1 MNARPQG
8 MRLRLGRY
16 EFDPSSESPDV
27 PDELRAKAAGDDTG
41 PWIVQFR
48 EVLTLDDQKRLRR
61 AYGLALT
68 EYIPESAYLE
78 VLAPAIRAKL
88 TAEELVR
95 AIVPYEPA
103 FKVASLVG
111 ERVFRSE
118 ERRDIDGLWL
128 NVVLFDGAD
137 PTAVARKV
145 GRLEGVGEVGIID
158 DRPIGGSPQLR
169 FIAQDPSVIT
179 RIAAMPEVRTIDEVP
194 EPSLD
199 DANAAGTLQSG
210 TPGTPSVWNQGLH
223 GEGQVIGVLD
233 GNTLDMGHCFFQ
245 DPGMAAPGPAH
256 RKVLA
261 VRNAAGRAVG
271 AHHTFVAGLA
281 AGDDFNSPGTMV
293 GRGSAYNARLVSGT
307 TADIA
312 SGSMLA
318 ELTAAAG
325 AGAAIHTN
333 SWHDD
338 DHGAG
343 NPAPYNQTAV
353 DVDTFTWDN
362 EDHLVLGSAGNTGEE
377 QGAPGTAKN
386 AICCGAAQAD
396 PNEMNLGDGNP
407 GPTLDG
413 RRKPD
418 LVSPGCN
425 LTSADD
431 GTACGTTTWSGACA
445 TSWATPTA
453 AGAAALVR
461 QYFCDGWY
469 PTGAA
474 EPHHSF
480 VPSGALLKAMLLNG
494 TLDMT
499 GVTGYPNNTEGW
511 GLIRLEDVLSFPGS
525 PLSTRVWDFRNAD
538 GLTTGQQR
546 EVHVDVASNAQRLK
560 VTLVWT
566 EPPGALNATT
576 AIVNDLDLEVVSPGG
591 AQLFRG
597 NVFASGVSTTGG
609 TADTANNVETVLVA
623 APVAG
628 DWTIRVRGT
637 AVNVGDPGQGYAL
650 VVTADL
656 TDPPVTTG
664 TQDTLVV
671 RARFADIGA
680 NIPLGNL
687 QSTMIDVADYIDEV
701 SYGQATVVPMYR
713 GIIDLAQNRDYY
725 FHPTRNPLIELT
737 EEIVASL
744 VGAEPNL
751 FATIERMIIVTND
764 ASFAGDW
771 ATTGPWPYTQPG
783 GFTRPI
789 SVSIQGYQN
798 PLARFTHGMLHQ
810 FGLVDLYAHEGVVF
824 PRPYVD
830 DWDNMGGTY
839 DNVHPLIWSKQRA
852 GWPAAHGDTVTFI
865 PRPAPGASYGGPNP
879 LRLFRNHT
887 QTANRKAIAIGL
899 TEGAATA
906 AAENAFYYIE
916 ARSNAAT
923 SYDSDLPSGG
933 VLIYHVNELVP
944 QGEGPVIIR
953 DENLVTLTLDDAAYE
968 IGDVVTLPGTGITI
982 TILAGTG
989 GAHCD
994 IQVDYTAPVTDYNL
1008 SITRGDTINGRF
1020 YDWFSPDIWVDSPKN
1035 GWNQGAGPLPHDQR
1049 EQPVAGLVNRLY
1061 ARFRNAGPATA
1072 FDFDVRFRISEPYHT
1087 VGGEADF
1094 DRFVGMKHIT
1104 SLGVGETIEYVDW
1117 TPSAGGTHVC
1127 LKVDLINLVGTDTN
1141 PNDNW
1146 AQENLETVTSVTA
1159 SPFHPVSYSYNL
1171 TNPYDVASLFYFR
1184 AEGVPDGWDVDLL
1197 PRKVRLAP
1205 GERITGQATITP
1217 PKDAEVCTSEWIAVT
1232 SWAPRGD
1239 TLIRVGGGVVQVDL
1253 RRPTVLDLTADA
1265 MPCKGNDLEWLFREL
1280 KQAGEEF
1287 DPETVRRDCIRISSK
1302 GCLEPPVAGVEIILK
1317 YIDPL
1322 GNVTY
1327 HTVITDAN
1335 GCYEDFMVSTTPGN
1349 WQVEAEYPGGKCE
1362 GPGHSRPVIVC
1373 WCR

>member
-1 MNARPQG
+1 M
-8 MRLRLGRY
+8 
-16 EFDPSSESPDV
+16 PSSRTD
-27 PDELRAKAAGDDTG
+27 
-41 PWIVQFR
+41 
-48 EVLTLDDQKRLRR
+48 
-61 AYGLALT
+61 
-68 EYIPESAYLE
+68 
-78 VLAPAIRAKL
+78 
-88 TAEELVR
+88 ELVR
-95 AIVPYEPA
+95 AMVPYEPA
-103 FKVASLVG
+103 YKVAPLVG

-118 ERRDIDGLWL
+118 ERQDVDGLWL
-128 NVVLFDGAD
+128 NVVLFDHAD
-137 PTAVARKV
+137 PTAVAKAI
-145 GRLEGVGEVGIID
+145 GRLSGVGEVQVID
-158 DRPIGGSPQLR
+158 DRPIGGSLLLR
-169 FIAQDPSVIT
+169 FIAQDRAVIA
-179 RIAAMPEVRTIDEVP
+179 RIAALPEVRVIDEVP

-199 DANAAGTLQSG
+199 DAGAAGTLQSG
-210 TPGTPSVWNQGLH
+210 TPGTQSIWNQGLH

-233 GNTLDMGHCFFQ
+233 GNTLDMAHCFFQ
-245 DPGMAAPGPAH
+245 DPALATPGPAH

-261 VRNAAGRAVG
+261 VRNAAGMGVG

-281 AGDDFNSPGTMV
+281 AGDDANNLGTTA
-293 GRGSAYNARLVSGT
+293 GRGSAYNARLVDGT
-307 TADIA
+307 TADLA

-325 AGAAIHTN
+325 AGATIHTN

-353 DVDTFTWDN
+353 DVDTFTWNN

-407 GPTLDG
+407 GPTLDN

-431 GTACGTTTWSGACA
+431 GTACGTTMWGGACA

-461 QYFCDGWY
+461 QYFSEGWY
-469 PTGAA
+469 PTGAQ
-474 EPHHSF
+474 EPSHAF
-480 VPSGALLKAMLLNG
+480 IPSGALIKAVLLNG

-499 GVTGYPNNTEGW
+499 GVAGYPNNTEGW
-511 GLIRLEDVLSFPGS
+511 GLLRLEDVLAFTGS
-525 PLSTRVWDFRNAD
+525 TLSTRVWDFRNVD
-538 GLTTGQQR
+538 GLTTGQQH
-546 EVHVDVASNAQRLK
+546 EHHVDVATNTQRLK

-566 EPPGALNATT
+566 EPPGAVNATT

-597 NVFASGVSTTGG
+597 NVFAAGVSTTGG
-609 TADTANNVETVLVA
+609 AADTANNVEAVLVN
-623 APVAG
+623 APAAG
-628 DWTIRVRGT
+628 DWTIRVRAT
-637 AVNVGDPGQGYAL
+637 AVNVGNPGQGYAL

-671 RARFADIGA
+671 RVRFADIGA
-680 NIPLGNL
+680 NISLANL
-687 QSTMIDVADYIDEV
+687 QSTLIDVADYIDEV

-713 GIIDLAQNRDYY
+713 GVIDLAQNRDYY

-737 EEIVASL
+737 EEVTAALVA
-744 VGAEPNL
+744 AEPTL
-751 FATIERMIIVTND
+751 FDTIERMIIVTND
-764 ASFAGDW
+764 ASQSGDW
-771 ATTGPWPYTQPG
+771 ATTGPWPYTLPA

-798 PLARFTHGMLHQ
+798 SLARFTHGMLHQ

-830 DWDNMGGTY
+830 DWDNMGGTF

-865 PRPAPGASYGGPNP
+865 ARPAPGASYGGPNP
-879 LRLFRNHT
+879 LHLFRNPNP
-887 QTANRKAIAIGL
+887 TANRKAIAIGL
-899 TEGAATA
+899 TQGASTV
-906 AAENAFYYIE
+906 AAENAFYYVE
-916 ARSNAAT
+916 ARGNTQSNF
-923 SYDSDLPSGG
+923 DNGLPAGG
-933 VLIYHVNELVP
+933 VLIYYVNELVP
-944 QGEGPVIIR
+944 QGEGPVILR
-953 DENLVTLTLDDAAYE
+953 DENLVTSTLDDASYE
-968 IGDVVTLPGTGITI
+968 VGDVVVIPGTGITI
-982 TILAGTG
+982 SVLAGTG
-989 GAHCD
+989 GAPFD
-994 IQVDYTAPVTDYNL
+994 IQVDYTAPVTDYNV
-1008 SITRGDTINGRF
+1008 SIVRGDTINGRF

-1049 EQPVAGLVNRLY
+1049 EQPVAGMVNRLY

-1094 DRFVGMKHIT
+1094 DKFVGMKHIT
-1104 SLGVGETIEYVDW
+1104 SLGVGERIEFIDW
-1117 TPSAGGTHVC
+1117 TPAAGGTHAC

-1141 PNDNW
+1141 ANDNW

-1159 SPFHPVSYSYNL
+1159 SPFHPVTYSYNL
-1171 TNPYDVASLFYFR
+1171 TNPYEIASLFYFR

-1197 PRKVRLAP
+1197 PRKIRLAP

-1217 PKDAEVCTSEWIAVT
+1217 PKDAELCTSEWIAVT
-1232 SWAPRGD
+1232 SWAPAWRHPDPGRRRRRPGGPAAADGHRPDGRRLAVQGQRPRAAVRAAQEGRQGVRPGDGPARLRPHQQQGLSRAARRRGGD
-1239 TLIRVGGGVVQVDL
+1239 HPQVRRPAGQRDLPHGGHGCQRLLRGLHGQHDARQLAGGGRVPGQQV
-1253 RRPTVLDLTADA
+1253 RRP
-1265 MPCKGNDLEWLFREL
+1265 
-1280 KQAGEEF
+1280 
-1287 DPETVRRDCIRISSK
+1287 
-1302 GCLEPPVAGVEIILK
+1302 
-1317 YIDPL
+1317 
-1322 GNVTY
+1322 
-1327 HTVITDAN
+1327 
-1335 GCYEDFMVSTTPGN
+1335 
-1349 WQVEAEYPGGKCE
+1349 
-1362 GPGHSRPVIVC
+1362 
-1373 WCR
+1373 